1 MYSSGLVPR
10 RMAWLGLIGGP
21 LLLIGNVGVLF
32 DWWDQSGAVT
42 LLVVPEFV
50 WEAFLGIYCAIWG
63 VPAGF
68 SDPRPERPLTTRRS
82 RAPSRGIVAGAR
94 RRRP

>member
-32 DWWDQSGAVT
+32 DWWEPTSVAF
-42 LLVVPEFV
+42 LVAPEFL
-50 WEAFLGIYCAIWG
+50 WELFLGIYAAVC
-63 VPAGF
+63 GF
-68 SDPRPERPLTTRRS
+68 RRD
-82 RAPSRGIVAGAR
+82 APILSTSAR
-94 RRRP
+94 